1 MHQEFN
7 RDIMM
12 QNSQTRV
19 RKEFAQ
25 LQCDFMFKRLFGSEA
40 NKDVLIGFLNMI
52 LEDVEI
58 ADVTFIPTEHLGL
71 TKEDRKSVFDISCKC
86 KDGRRLIIEMQRGYQ
101 KHFRKRAVFYTS
113 YPINEQ
119 GRKAREEYIRDH
131 GCKDDGQEFRW
142 DYNLK
147 PVTVVALL
155 NFKFD
160 HDSGWPAERFHSS
173 YRLREDA
180 TGEVMTDVLRYVFL
194 ELARFRKSIDELQTR
209 FDKWMYLLCHMHE
222 LTEIPEKFQDPEF
235 KRLFLLS
242 EIGNFTPDEL
252 AQYLESLGNMS
263 DYYNIID
270 STAELA
276 EKRGHDAG
284 VAEGLAKGRQEGRE
298 EGLAKGREEGRRATA
313 LNLKGLG
320 VDVLTI
326 AQATGLS
333 GEEIENL

>member
-1 MHQEFN
+1 MEQ
-7 RDIMM
+7 
-12 QNSQTRV
+12 SKT

-52 LEDVEI
+52 LADVEI
-58 ADVTFIPTEHLGL
+58 VDVDFIPTEHLGL
-71 TKEDRKSVFDISCKC
+71 TKEDRKSVFDISCEC
-86 KDGRRLIIEMQRGYQ
+86 EDGSRLIIEMQRGYQ

-131 GCKDDGQEFRW
+131 GCKDDGEDFRW
-142 DYNLK
+142 DFDLK

-160 HDSGWPAERFHSS
+160 HDSLWPDERYHSS
-173 YRLREDA
+173 YRLREDV
-180 TGEVMTDVLRYVFL
+180 TGEIMTDVVRYVFL
-194 ELARFRKSIDELQTR
+194 ELARFHKSPDEIETR

-242 EIGNFTPDEL
+242 EINNFTPDEL
-252 AQYLESLGNMS
+252 TQYLESLGRMS

-270 STAELA
+270 SAAELA
-276 EKRGHDAG
+276 EKRGREAG
-284 VAEGLAKGRQEGRE
+284 MAEGLAEGLARGREEGRE
-298 EGLAKGREEGRRATA
+298 EGILQMARNMKQQ
-313 LNLKGLG
+313 GLP
-320 VDVLTI
+320 VDMIQKV
-326 AQATGLS
+326 TGLPS
-333 GEEIENL
+333 DVCESL

>member
-1 MHQEFN
+1 MEQ
-7 RDIMM
+7 
-12 QNSQTRV
+12 SKT

-52 LEDVEI
+52 LADVEI
-58 ADVTFIPTEHLGL
+58 VDVDFIPTEHLGL
-71 TKEDRKSVFDISCKC
+71 TKEDRKSVFDISCEC
-86 KDGRRLIIEMQRGYQ
+86 EDGSRLIIEMQRGYQ

-131 GCKDDGQEFRW
+131 GCKDDGEDFRW
-142 DYNLK
+142 DFDLK

-160 HDSGWPAERFHSS
+160 HDSLWPDERYHSS
-173 YRLREDA
+173 YRLREDV
-180 TGEVMTDVLRYVFL
+180 TGEIMTDVVRYVFL
-194 ELARFRKSIDELQTR
+194 ELARFRKSPDEIETR

-242 EIGNFTPDEL
+242 EINNFTPDEL
-252 AQYLESLGNMS
+252 TQYLESLGRMS

-270 STAELA
+270 SAAELA
-276 EKRGHDAG
+276 EKRGREAG
-284 VAEGLAKGRQEGRE
+284 MAEGLAEGLARGRE
-298 EGLAKGREEGRRATA
+298 EGILQMARNMKQQ
-313 LNLKGLG
+313 GLP
-320 VDVLTI
+320 VDMIQKV
-326 AQATGLS
+326 TGLPS
-333 GEEIENL
+333 DVCESL

>member
-1 MHQEFN
+1 MEQ
-7 RDIMM
+7 
-12 QNSQTRV
+12 SKT

-52 LEDVEI
+52 LADVEI
-58 ADVTFIPTEHLGL
+58 VDVDFIPTEHLGL
-71 TKEDRKSVFDISCKC
+71 TKEDRKIVFDISCEC
-86 KDGRRLIIEMQRGYQ
+86 EDGRRLIIEMQRGYQ

-131 GCKDDGQEFRW
+131 GCKDDGEDFRW
-142 DYNLK
+142 DFDLK

-160 HDSGWPAERFHSS
+160 HDSLWPDERYHSS
-173 YRLREDA
+173 YRLREDV
-180 TGEVMTDVLRYVFL
+180 TGEIMTDVVRYVFL
-194 ELARFRKSIDELQTR
+194 ELARFRKSPDEIETR

-242 EIGNFTPDEL
+242 EINNFTPDEL
-252 AQYLESLGNMS
+252 TQYLESLGRMS

-270 STAELA
+270 SAAELA
-276 EKRGHDAG
+276 EKRGREAG
-284 VAEGLAKGRQEGRE
+284 MAEGLAEGLARGREEGRE
-298 EGLAKGREEGRRATA
+298 EGILQMARNMKQQ
-313 LNLKGLG
+313 GLP
-320 VDVLTI
+320 VDMIQKV
-326 AQATGLS
+326 TGLPS
-333 GEEIENL
+333 DVCESL